1 MWDVDNTTPF
11 PHAQTFLR
19 DAEGRSLWVV
29 GVKATLEFR
38 PGRPCRFTTEQIDPH
53 YGPVFADDDT
63 QSDMLADT
71 DITLSKDK
79 VDVIVDATAYPPRD
93 VRVEQP
99 YLAQISVGPMNK
111 TIQVAPP
118 SMLSR
123 WQGVTPIKD
132 ATPDPV
138 PLRYSRAFGGE
149 RTDGNPI
156 GLGDDPKAER
166 ETTPMPRL
174 SLPGKPLQNPKF
186 PVLPVALN
194 AVPRSWPARDALSGT
209 YDAEWQRRRSPLL
222 PTDLKSEFWQAAP
235 PDQRV
240 DRAAILDAKVTLTN
254 MTSSDGAWADPPVS
268 FDVPH
273 VGFGISTQF
282 RGSWKSL
289 KPELQTIHIAADK
302 RLVSLFYLATMP
314 IEAGKNDV
322 LVGSTTI
329 TLEDSTGFR
338 VKPEHAMFFERDA
351 QLEEAV

>member
-1 MWDVDNTTPF
+1 MWDVDNTPPF

-29 GVKATLEFR
+29 GVKATLAFR
-38 PGRPCRFTTEQIDPH
+38 PGRACLFVPDQVPVH
-53 YGPVFADDDT
+53 HGPVFAEDDT
-63 QSDMLADT
+63 QSDLLADT
-71 DITLSKDK
+71 DITLPKDQ
-79 VDVIVDATAYPPRD
+79 VDVTVDATAYPPRD

-111 TIQVAPP
+111 PVQVAPP

-138 PLRYSRAFGGE
+138 PLRYSSAFGGE
-149 RTDGNPI
+149 RTDDNPI
-156 GLGDDPKAER
+156 GLGDDPRAER

-186 PVLPVALN
+186 PVPPVALN
-194 AVPRSWPARDALSGT
+194 AIPRSWPARDALSGT

-222 PTDLKSEFWQAAP
+222 PTDLQSEFWQAAP
-235 PDQRV
+235 PDQRL
-240 DRAAILDAKVTLTN
+240 DRAALSGAHVTLTN

-268 FDVPH
+268 FALPF
-273 VGFGISTQF
+273 VGFGIRTQF
-282 RGSWKSL
+282 RGQWCPL
-289 KPELQTIHIAADK
+289 APELQTIHIAADA
-302 RLVSLFYLATMP
+302 RLISLFYLATLP

-322 LVGSTTI
+322 LVGSTI
-329 TLEDSTGFR
+329 ISLEDSSGFR
-338 VKPEHAMFFERDA
+338 VQPEHAGSFERTA